1 MLPAI
6 LSVAESAPQTFR
18 DQARTVLSTACA
30 EIGWDQQTDD
40 PANIEVQRRFH
51 KALDRLGW
59 GALAWPPEYG
69 GGGRTLGEQAVFA
82 EECSRMRV
90 PHLYNRVAL
99 GIAGPAIM
107 LFGTPE
113 QKTRFLPP
121 MLAGDEVWCQ
131 GFSEPGAGSDLA
143 GLSSRAE
150 LAADGSWQVTGQK
163 VWTTLAA
170 NSDHCLLLARTGP
183 DRHKGITAFLMPMR
197 QPGVEVRP
205 IKQMNGADDF
215 CEVFL
220 DAACVPRELVLGQL
234 GEGWLVAMKAL
245 ENERSVNLVHR
256 QVMLDTMI
264 DTLLQAVAA
273 LGPCSAVA
281 DALVELKMTSA
292 AMKSA
297 VRQHLRAI
305 DAGEPPGIT
314 ANKTKLLWSETYQHV
329 TRLAV
334 DVVAATAGQP
344 SLALWLHEYYS
355 SLATSIYAGTSEI
368 QRNIVAERGLGL
380 PR

>member
-1 MLPAI
+1 VQTAIPA
-6 LSVAESAPQTFR
+6 VTGDAAQVFR
-18 DQARTVLSTACA
+18 DQARTVLSAACV
-30 EIGWDQQTDD
+30 EIGWDPQIDD
-40 PANIEVQRRFH
+40 PTDIEAQRRFH
-51 KALDRLGW
+51 KALVRLGW

-69 GGGRTLGEQAVFA
+69 GGGRSLQEQATFA
-82 EECSRMRV
+82 KECSRMRV
-90 PHLYNRVAL
+90 PHVYNRVAL

-107 LFGTPE
+107 LFGRPE

-150 LAADGSWQVTGQK
+150 LAADGSWRVTGQK
-163 VWTTLAA
+163 VWTTLAENA
-170 NSDHCLLLARTGP
+170 DHCLLLARTGP

-220 DAACVPRELVLGQL
+220 NAACVSPELVLGQL
-234 GEGWLVAMKAL
+234 GDGWLIAMKAL
-245 ENERSVNLVHR
+245 ENERSVHLVHR
-256 QVMLDTMI
+256 QVRLDTMI
-264 DTLLQAVAA
+264 DSLVQTVAA
-273 LGPCSAVA
+273 LGACPAVA
-281 DALVELKMTSA
+281 DALVELKVTSA

-297 VRQHLRAI
+297 VRQYLRAI
-305 DAGEPPGIT
+305 DAGEALDT
-314 ANKTKLLWSETYQHV
+314 TVNKTKVLWSETYQRV

-334 DVVAATAGQP
+334 DVAAATADQP

-355 SLATSIYAGTSEI
+355 SLATTIYAGTSEI
-368 QRNIVAERGLGL
+368 QRNIIAERGLGL

>member
-1 MLPAI
+1 VLTAIPAVTEDA
-6 LSVAESAPQTFR
+6 SQAFR
-18 DQARTVLSTACA
+18 DSTRAVLSAACT

-40 PANIEVQRRFH
+40 PADMEAQRRFH
-51 KALDRLGW
+51 KALVRLGW
-59 GALAWPPEYG
+59 GSLAWPPEYG
-69 GGGRTLGEQAVFA
+69 GAGRSLEEQAVFA
-82 EECSRMRV
+82 EECCRMSV
-90 PHLYNRVAL
+90 PHVYNRVAL

-113 QKTRFLPP
+113 QKARFLPP

-143 GLSSRAE
+143 GLSTRAE
-150 LAADGSWQVTGQK
+150 LAGDGTWRVTGQK

-170 NSDHCLLLARTGP
+170 DADHCLLLARTGP

-205 IKQMNGADDF
+205 IKQINGADDF

-220 DAACVPRELVLGQL
+220 DGACVWPELVLGQR
-234 GEGWLVAMKAL
+234 GEGWLIAMKAL

-256 QVMLDTMI
+256 QVLLDTMI
-264 DTLLQAVAA
+264 DTLLQTVAA
-273 LGPCSAVA
+273 FGSCSVAA
-281 DALVELKMTSA
+281 DALVELKVASA

-305 DAGEPPGIT
+305 DSGEAPDVT
-314 ANKTKLLWSETYQHV
+314 ANKTKVLWSETYQHV

-334 DVVAATAGQP
+334 DVVAGTAGQP

-355 SLATSIYAGTSEI
+355 SLATTIYAGTSEI
-368 QRNIVAERGLGL
+368 QRNIIAERGLGL